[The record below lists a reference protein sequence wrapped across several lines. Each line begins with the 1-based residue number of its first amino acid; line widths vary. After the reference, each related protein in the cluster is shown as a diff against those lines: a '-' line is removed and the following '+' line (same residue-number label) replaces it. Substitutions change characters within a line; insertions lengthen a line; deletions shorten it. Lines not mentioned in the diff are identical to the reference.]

1 MILMKRIYLDSAA
14 ATPVDR
20 RVLVA
25 MRPFFSRQFGN
36 PSSLH
41 EEGVAAAAALA
52 AARAKAA
59 EFLGA
64 HPDEIVFTSGGTE
77 SNALAWSVVKHSVF
91 NKTDGVEEIITTPVE
106 HASVRETARA
116 REAAGA
122 KVTYLPVDG
131 RGLIDLSALA
141 KSLTAATRL
150 VSVVHGNNETGVIQP
165 IIEIAK
171 ILRHHRKTGISNLQP
186 KTYNLKPTPYFHL
199 DASQTARL
207 LPLKVARLGVDLL
220 TLDAGKFYGP
230 KGVGLLYV
238 RRGVKLNPL
247 WRGGGI
253 TFGPTKERN
262 FSKKINKKAKRKA
275 ILMSLSDKAAN
286 ERIILLDKLELEE
299 AKTKKF
305 FEILRNLKLRDQKKK
320 AKNQEEKPVKAE
332 KSKQSPETKKGKP
345 KNILVVLPKK
355 DEKLE
360 RASRNI
366 SHLDTIQANSL
377 NILDI
382 IKQQYLLL
390 PVDSLAVIEK
400 TFAGKTG
407 KAKAAADKK

>member
-14 ATPVDR
+14 ATPSDA
-20 RVLVA
+20 RVLAA
-25 MRPFFSRQFGN
+25 MRPFFSRRFGN

-116 REAAGA
+116 CEVAGA

-131 RGLIDLSALA
+131 RGLIDLPALA

-150 VSVVHGNNETGVIQP
+150 VSVVHGNNETGAIQP
-165 IIEIAK
+165 VGEIAK
-171 ILRHHRKTGISNLQP
+171 IIRHHRKTKSEARSTKFETGP
-186 KTYNLKPTPYFHL
+186 KLFGFRNSDFGFAKTPFLHL

-220 TLDAGKFYGP
+220 TLDAGKLYGP

-238 RRGVKLNPL
+238 RRGVELNPL
-247 WRGGGI
+247 WRGGGQEAGRRAG
-253 TFGPTKERN
+253 TENVP
-262 FSKKINKKAKRKA
+262 A
-275 ILMSLSDKAAN
+275 IVGLARALEIVAA
-286 ERIILLDKLELEE
+286 
-299 AKTKKF
+299 
-305 FEILRNLKLRDQKKK
+305 
-320 AKNQEEKPVKAE
+320 
-332 KSKQSPETKKGKP
+332 
-345 KNILVVLPKK
+345 
-355 DEKLE
+355 E
-360 RASRNI
+360 RAREAPRLVATAAHRQCSFADARRRANGFGIGRPRYRLRHRQRLLEWGRRAALCYNGFGSERRGGRARRPLQFRSR
-366 SHLDTIQANSL
+366 DNSSRARL
-377 NILDI
+377 RPQIN
-382 IKQQYLLL
+382 
-390 PVDSLAVIEK
+390 P
-400 TFAGKTG
+400 
-407 KAKAAADKK
+407 